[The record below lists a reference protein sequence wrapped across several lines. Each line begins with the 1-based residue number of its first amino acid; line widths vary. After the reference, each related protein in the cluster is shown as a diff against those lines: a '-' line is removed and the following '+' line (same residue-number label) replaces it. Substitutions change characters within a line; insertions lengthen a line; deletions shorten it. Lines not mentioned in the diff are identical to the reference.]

1 MSDVSIC
8 VCQNDDCN
16 KPYVVEESID
26 FLQTI
31 DIGEDVK
38 DWAQDRVLKYCVDCC
53 MEMLTALHDIF
64 FIKSLDVK
72 VEENISACSR
82 EEYEQYLKDKH
93 SD

>member
-1 MSDVSIC
+1 M
-8 VCQNDDCN
+8 
-16 KPYVVEESID
+16 VEESID

-31 DIGEDVK
+31 DIDEDVK
-38 DWAQDRVLKYCVDCC
+38 DWAQNRVLKYCVDCC

-72 VEENISACSR
+72 VEENITACSR